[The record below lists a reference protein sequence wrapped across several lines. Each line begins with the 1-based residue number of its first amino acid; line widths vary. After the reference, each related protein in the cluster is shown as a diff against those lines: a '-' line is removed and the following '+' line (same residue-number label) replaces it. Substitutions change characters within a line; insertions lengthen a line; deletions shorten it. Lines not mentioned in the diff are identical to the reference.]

1 MAFSS
6 VFSILLKFPLLMI
19 IMVNEDEDKMK
30 MRIQKVKINREVVLL
45 VSRERGTSNERC
57 ASSGYIG

>member
-19 IMVNEDEDKMK
+19 IMVNDDEEGDD
-30 MRIQKVKINREVVLL
+30 VNENVLDHWG
-45 VSRERGTSNERC
+45 SDN
-57 ASSGYIG
+57 IG